1 MEIKK
6 VQLGKTG
13 LMVTKTAMG
22 CLPIQ
27 RISHEAAHCH
37 FYQKRRNRLQN
48 GNRAYRTV
56 FETTAD
62 RLYRYFPV
70 P

>member
-27 RISHEAAHCH
+27 RISHEAAKELLPKAAEPIT
-37 FYQKRRNRLQN
+37 KR
-48 GNRAYRTV
+48 
-56 FETTAD
+56 
-62 RLYRYFPV
+62 
-70 P
+70 

>member
-27 RISHEAAHCH
+27 RISHEAAKALLRKAYDNGINY
-37 FYQKRRNRLQN
+37 FDTANMYTDSEPKAAEPITKR
-48 GNRAYRTV
+48 
-56 FETTAD
+56 
-62 RLYRYFPV
+62 
-70 P
+70 